1 MTAMGSLS
9 ALRQL
14 VQTHPLIDNH
24 AHNLLSQSAARDYA
38 KYPLEQII
46 SEAQGDALTNASS
59 TLAFHRAAAQ
69 LATLY
74 QCASTDWDQLRA
86 ARDQLVQ
93 RDYDGLIRQCLEGTH
108 ALLLDDFL
116 TDQDIEPFDWHDRFT
131 TSPTKRIVR
140 IETLAA
146 QVLSQIVRGGSIP
159 PEPTDLASFQTLWDS
174 FSRDFS
180 RRVSEAIRDPAVVG
194 FKSVICYRTGLDVQ
208 PTDDRDTKQ
217 LLQSFVRTIGR
228 ATVSTPR
235 VEDKPLNDWLVRRTL
250 DSLKFANATQPNKPL
265 QLHTGLGDNDINLLR
280 SNPAH
285 LQSLIAQYPE
295 VDFVLLHSSY
305 PYTRE
310 AGYLACVYPN
320 VYLDLGEVFP
330 MVSRDAQESIV
341 RESLELVPTTRLLWS
356 TDGHFFPETF
366 WLANKQFRDTLEK
379 VFVDY
384 VQHGDYTTEKAMQAA
399 IDILFYNSNRLYSLN
414 EQPRPATTP
423 VSLVNSLPR
432 TSLADPLVT
441 FMRSNP
447 DVKYVWMQFIDY
459 TATVR
464 LRMFPILEFAKIVRK
479 QRRIGISLA
488 VYWMLQDDGIAGGS
502 TTGQFYMIPDLSSLR
517 PNVGI
522 DSKSAT
528 VMTWWKTEEGEPLE
542 GCPRTTLL
550 DVTSKLKDEFDI
562 QATCGFEIEVVFL
575 KPTRDSSTGE
585 EDWSPSITNH
595 SWSQMTRET
604 RRMLPLL
611 EETVETLASVGIYIE
626 QFHSESSPGQ
636 FEFILP
642 PNSPVAAVDTLI
654 KARQTIIYVAEKY
667 GLRATLHPRPY
678 PLAAGTA
685 SHAHVS
691 ISPPTKEASFLAG
704 VLHHYPAVLAFTL
717 SGDASYERVKAGLW
731 AGSEWVAW
739 GTQNREA
746 PIRKISP
753 GHWEIKSL
761 DGLAN
766 MYLAMAAF
774 LSGGYAGV
782 KEDRPLTIKDCQ
794 YDAAMIS
801 EAERSALGITTRL
814 PHTLPQ
820 SLDALESNETLQNL
834 LGPNLVKNYI
844 IVKRAESKKLS
855 AMDEKT
861 RRKWLVERY

>member
-1 MTAMGSLS
+1 MGSLS

-14 VQTHPLIDNH
+14 IQNHPIIDNH
-24 AHNLLSQSAARDYA
+24 AHNLLSQAAASNYA

-46 SEAQGDALTNASS
+46 SEAQGVALTNASS
-59 TLAFHRAAAQ
+59 TLPFHRAAAQ

-74 QCASTDWDQLRA
+74 QTPSSNWDKLKA
-86 ARDQLVQ
+86 ARDELVE
-93 RDYDGLIRQCLEGTH
+93 RDYEGLIRRCLEGTH
-108 ALLLDDFL
+108 TLLLDDLL
-116 TDQDIEPFDWHDRFT
+116 TDQDIESFNWHDRFT
-131 TSPTKRIVR
+131 ASPTKRIVR
-140 IETLAA
+140 IEAVAA
-146 QVLSQIVRGGSIP
+146 QVLSQILRSGMIP
-159 PEPTDLASFQTLWDS
+159 SKGADLSSFQAHWEN
-174 FSRDFS
+174 FSRDFNS
-180 RRVSEAIRDPAVVG
+180 RISDAIRDPAVVG

-208 PTDDRDTKQ
+208 PTDDDRGTTQ
-217 LLQSFVRTIGR
+217 LLQSFARTISK
-228 ATVSTPR
+228 ATASTPR
-235 VEDKPLNDWLVRRTL
+235 VEDKPLNDWLVRQTL
-250 DSLKFANATQPNKPL
+250 DLLKAAKATQPNKPL
-265 QLHTGLGDNDINLLR
+265 QLHTGLGDNDISLLK

-285 LQSLIAQYPE
+285 LQSLVAQYPE

-341 RESLELVPTTRLLWS
+341 RESLELVPSTRLLWS

-366 WLANKQFRDTLEK
+366 WLANKQFRDVVET

-384 VQHGDYTTEKAMQAA
+384 VQKGDYTNDQAMRAA
-399 IDILFYNSNRLYSLN
+399 VDILFYNSNRLYCLN
-414 EQPRPATTP
+414 EQPRLPASQIDKFADSQTD
-423 VSLVNSLPR
+423 SL
-432 TSLADPLVT
+432 DT
-441 FMRSNP
+441 FIRSNP
-447 DVKYVWMQFIDY
+447 NVKYIWMQFIDY

-464 LRMFPILEFAKIVRK
+464 IRMFPVLEFAKIVRE
-479 QRRIGISLA
+479 QRRIGISVA
-488 VYWMLQDDGIAGGS
+488 VLGMLQDDGIAGGS
-502 TTGQFYMIPDLSSLR
+502 TTGQFYMVPDLTTLS

-528 VMTWWKTEEGEPLE
+528 VMTWWKTPEGEPLE
-542 GCPRTTLL
+542 ECPRTTLL
-550 DVTSKLKDEFDI
+550 NITNKLRGEFNI
-562 QATCGFEIEVVFL
+562 QVLCGFEIEVVFL
-575 KPTRDSSTGE
+575 KPTKNQSTGE
-585 EDWSPSITNH
+585 EDWAPSITNH

-611 EETVETLASVGIYIE
+611 EEIVETLASIGIYLE
-626 QFHSESSPGQ
+626 QFHSESAPGQ

-642 PNSPVAAVDTLI
+642 PDSPVAAVDTLI
-654 KARQTIIYVAEKY
+654 KARQVITNVAEQH

-678 PLAAGTA
+678 PFAAGTA

-691 ISPPTKEASFLAG
+691 ISPPTKESSFLAG
-704 VLHHYPAVLAFTL
+704 VLHHYPAIVALTL
-717 SGDASYERVKAGLW
+717 SDDASYERVKVGIW
-731 AGSEWVAW
+731 AGSEWVTW

-774 LSGGYAGV
+774 LGAGYAGV
-782 KEDRPLTIKDCQ
+782 KEDIPLTLKDCQ
-794 YDAAMIS
+794 YDAATLS
-801 EAERSALGITTRL
+801 ETDRSALGITTQL
-814 PHTLPQ
+814 PKTLAQ
-820 SLDALESNETLQNL
+820 GLEALESNETLRTL
-834 LGPNLVKNYI
+834 LGPTLVEHYI
-844 IVKRAESKKLS
+844 TVKKAESEKLN
-855 AMDEKT
+855 AMDEDA